1 MAAASMRVVTSD
13 VCFATWWFVGAA
25 WFRNAD
31 NLWFGFCKS
40 HFVLHLLILV
50 VHTVPGDFG
59 CVFTVVANMVA
70 ADFDGGVTMTEG
82 TGGTMLLYGFGSRD
96 PRQKNES
103 MASPLRDCHVS
114 GKSLS
119 PLGFGGREWFR
130 RDYGGGRRRREC
142 DVVAAMEAMPREL
155 VVASMENPWWFPWL
169 RWRRENDGT
178 ELALATAGLASVATM
193 VVAGDVNERARC
205 SDARKHGGARVW
217 CSDGG
222 AMVARCRP
230 ESCRRWRCDGGTR
243 KKTQR
248 LESRRRGSGRFEML
262 ERNGGGVPA
271 RARRGGCS
279 LAGRRKTALDATSLH
294 QPRRVFYKASGSAL
308 EVRLLEFLELWLGT
322 YPLSCGSGWGLS
334 TWYSLSCGSE

>member
-1 MAAASMRVVTSD
+1 
-13 VCFATWWFVGAA
+13 
-25 WFRNAD
+25 
-31 NLWFGFCKS
+31 
-40 HFVLHLLILV
+40 
-50 VHTVPGDFG
+50 
-59 CVFTVVANMVA
+59 
-70 ADFDGGVTMTEG
+70 
-82 TGGTMLLYGFGSRD
+82 
-96 PRQKNES
+96 
-103 MASPLRDCHVS
+103 
-114 GKSLS
+114 
-119 PLGFGGREWFR
+119 
-130 RDYGGGRRRREC
+130 
-142 DVVAAMEAMPREL
+142 
-155 VVASMENPWWFPWL
+155 MENPWWFPWL

-279 LAGRRKTALDATSLH
+279 LAGAAFWRELRWSDVVGAAMEDDGCGMVLVRK
-294 QPRRVFYKASGSAL
+294 REKRKN
-308 EVRLLEFLELWLGT
+308 
-322 YPLSCGSGWGLS
+322 
-334 TWYSLSCGSE
+334 